1 MKRTSNYNTKQ
12 KERISEL
19 FQQQGDRHVTAGQIS
34 LYLQEQG
41 TPVGMA
47 TIYRYLDQLV
57 SEGIIRR
64 YVLDGKS
71 GACYQYVG
79 DHPDACREHFH
90 LKCLACGKLFHVSCS
105 YLNEL
110 NQHILEHHDFEV
122 DHTKT
127 VLYGYCSAC
136 RKKQTCSKEQV
147 QCGLRL
153 KETVRWFG
161 FALFACARQQIFAN
175 GGMMLKNIG
184 WRLVL

>member
-19 FQQQGDRHVTAGQIS
+19 FQQQGDRHVTAGEIS

-90 LKCLACGKLFHVSCS
+90 LKCLA
-105 YLNEL
+105 
-110 NQHILEHHDFEV
+110 
-122 DHTKT
+122 
-127 VLYGYCSAC
+127 
-136 RKKQTCSKEQV
+136 
-147 QCGLRL
+147 
-153 KETVRWFG
+153 
-161 FALFACARQQIFAN
+161 
-175 GGMMLKNIG
+175 
-184 WRLVL
+184 

>member
-1 MKRTSNYNTKQ
+1 MFHKH
-12 KERISEL
+12 
-19 FQQQGDRHVTAGQIS
+19 GDRHVTAGEIS

-136 RKKQTCSKEQV
+136 RKK
-147 QCGLRL
+147 
-153 KETVRWFG
+153 
-161 FALFACARQQIFAN
+161 
-175 GGMMLKNIG
+175 
-184 WRLVL
+184 